1 MRYSAHRAHS
11 ASRVAA
17 PHLGHF
23 EGGTNDHPRPRDKRL
38 AARFSAANQWR
49 RGPSGNARI
58 ARTAA
63 KPFGGAVVSTR
74 THPIR
79 VENPETIRSVVERDP
94 VETAFLSYW
103 VFHQTARDVY
113 VDGLPP
119 RAVLS
124 ISHATPPITF
134 RLASLAA
141 ADPGSAEVVLE
152 AVTPGPSFVFL
163 SDLDLVDSFRQHADI
178 ERLRPAWLYRLDHDG
193 FVDVQRHEVRPV
205 DPSWAPMI
213 APLWDSDWDSTNY
226 VRTRLEQ
233 GPALGIY
240 DGDELVAWY
249 ATHLET
255 DRVVIMGFLHVL
267 DAYRGRGCARPLSC
281 ALAKEIFRRGK
292 TPACHVYEDNAPS
305 LRLMDSLA
313 LRRVKRQAFAEAT
326 FR

>member
-1 MRYSAHRAHS
+1 
-11 ASRVAA
+11 
-17 PHLGHF
+17 
-23 EGGTNDHPRPRDKRL
+23 
-38 AARFSAANQWR
+38 
-49 RGPSGNARI
+49 
-58 ARTAA
+58 
-63 KPFGGAVVSTR
+63 
-74 THPIR
+74 

-94 VETAFLSYW
+94 VETSFLSYW
-103 VFHQTARDVY
+103 VFHQLARDVY

-267 DAYRGRGCARPLSC
+267 DAYRGRGYARSLSC

-305 LRLMDSLA
+305 LRLMDSLG